1 MDRTRPPLFDLAVD
15 LLIEVADGAGTD
27 LCTPQRFRD
36 VLHPPDRNAGQI
48 HLDQSLLHGAL
59 LGLIAPDDLRFE
71 GQTPKPGNF
80 QIDLARLGEQ
90 LSVTASRPGVQPIRR
105 PLIAAR
111 IADGTASAFSRAF
124 NVSST
129 DCLTRQSMWS

>member
-1 MDRTRPPLFDLAVD
+1 MLLVDRTHPPLFDLAVD

-36 VLHPPDRNAGQI
+36 VLHLPDRNAGQI

-90 LSVTASRPGVQPIRR
+90 FSVTASRPGVQPIRC

-111 IADGTASAFSRAF
+111 IADGIRFRIQQGVQRA
-124 NVSST
+124 
-129 DCLTRQSMWS
+129 L

>member
-1 MDRTRPPLFDLAVD
+1 MDRTHPPLFDLAVD
-15 LLIEVADGAGTD
+15 LLIEIADGAGTD
-27 LCTPQRFRD
+27 LRTPPRFRD

-90 LSVTASRPGVQPIRR
+90 FSVTASHE
-105 PLIAAR
+105 PLPPELEPTSY
-111 IADGTASAFSRAF
+111 TASYRWAVRG
-124 NVSST
+124 
-129 DCLTRQSMWS
+129 